1 MLPER
6 DVNTLQRSLINSP
19 EHQTQQPTRRP
30 VTHGALLGA
39 GGRVAI
45 AVSGALATV
54 AVARILGPDG
64 AGSYSVA
71 LNLLLILLAFTALG
85 VEHGV
90 VYYVSYRGVPA
101 GKFSR

>member
-39 GGRVAI
+39 GGRKLHIAGTLRTDTWQGREDVQLHIDDVA
-45 AVSGALATV
+45 
-54 AVARILGPDG
+54 
-64 AGSYSVA
+64 
-71 LNLLLILLAFTALG
+71 
-85 VEHGV
+85 
-90 VYYVSYRGVPA
+90 PA
-101 GKFSR
+101 D